1 MCVLFHDDNNWIH
14 AGFRSFAEA
23 RKKYIK
29 KVLTN
34 ISPCDKVILE
44 ANNILNTRRG
54 RNEKN

>member
-1 MCVLFHDDNNWIH
+1 MTIII
-14 AGFRSFAEA
+14 GFMRVFDPLRKPA
-23 RKKYIK
+23 KKYIK

-44 ANNILNTRRG
+44 ANNILNPRRG